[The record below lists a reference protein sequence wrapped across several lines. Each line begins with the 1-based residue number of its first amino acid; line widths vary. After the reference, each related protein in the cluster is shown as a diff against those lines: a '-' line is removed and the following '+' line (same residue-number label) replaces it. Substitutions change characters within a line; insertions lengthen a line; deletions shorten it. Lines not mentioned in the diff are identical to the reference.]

1 MSAEKTEKPSS
12 HRLGKARDKGQ
23 IPRAKDLGM
32 AIILIVI
39 ASLALPLFARLG
51 NALSQI
57 LTFNLSLTFEEVN
70 DPAQMLSHLGQSLIE
85 ALLALL
91 PLAGLIIVVGVLAH
105 IVMGGWSFSLEPLL
119 PQFSRISPMKGF
131 KRIFGMQSLVEFTK
145 SVLKIVVISTAI
157 LLYVRT
163 ESDTITALY
172 YIGLKD
178 SVRMGMAILIDGIF
192 YMALAMLA
200 IGVLDAPYQQWN
212 HLRGLRMSK
221 QELKEE
227 HKNLQGNPEIK
238 GRIRRI
244 QMSMAMRSIRR
255 ILPDADLL
263 LINPT
268 HYAVAIKYDPARCD
282 APFVIAKGEDYM
294 ALQMRALAQSLDV
307 EVLEIPALARSVY
320 HTTRVNQQIPPGLY
334 VIMAQLLHHVLRLKA
349 FRQGKG
355 DQPAPLLS
363 VEIPD
368 SLRY

>member
-1 MSAEKTEKPSS
+1 MSSEKTEKPST
-12 HRLGKARDKGQ
+12 HRLEKARAKGQ
-23 IPRAKDLGM
+23 VPRAKDLAM
-32 AIILIVI
+32 AISLVVI

-51 NALSQI
+51 DALSRI
-57 LTFNLSLTFEEVN
+57 LSFNMTLSREEVN

-91 PLAGLIIVVGVLAH
+91 PLAGLIIALGVVTH
-105 IVMGGWSFSLEPLL
+105 IVMGGWNFSLDPLS
-119 PQFSRISPMKGF
+119 PHFSKISPMKGL
-131 KRIFGMQSLVEFTK
+131 KRIFGVQSLVEFAK
-145 SVLKIVVISTAI
+145 SVLKIVAI
-157 LLYVRT
+157 AATVLLYVRA
-163 ESDTITALY
+163 ESDAILALY

-178 SVRMGMAILIDGIF
+178 AARLGMSILVDGLF

-200 IGVLDAPYQQWN
+200 IGVLDAPYQLWN

-238 GRIRRI
+238 SRIRRI
-244 QMSMAMRSIRR
+244 QMSMAMRSMRR
-255 ILPDADLL
+255 TLPDAHLVL
-263 LINPT
+263 TNPT
-268 HYAVAIKYDPARCD
+268 HYAVAIKYDPTLCD

-294 ALQMRALAQSLDV
+294 ALQMRSLAQSLGV

-334 VIMAQLLHHVLRLKA
+334 VIMAQLLHYVLNLKA
-349 FRQGKG
+349 FRHGKG
-355 DQPAPLLS
+355 SKPAPLS
-363 VEIPD
+363 PVEIPD